1 MIKFPLATEKSI
13 RIMESENKIVFV
25 VENNANKMQVKQ
37 AVEKEYNVKVV
48 KVNIRIRGGRKE
60 AIVKLAKENPAMD
73 IATNLGIM

>member
-1 MIKFPLATEKSI
+1 
-13 RIMESENKIVFV
+13 MESENKIVFV

>member
-48 KVNIRIRGGRKE
+48 KVNIRVRGGRKE